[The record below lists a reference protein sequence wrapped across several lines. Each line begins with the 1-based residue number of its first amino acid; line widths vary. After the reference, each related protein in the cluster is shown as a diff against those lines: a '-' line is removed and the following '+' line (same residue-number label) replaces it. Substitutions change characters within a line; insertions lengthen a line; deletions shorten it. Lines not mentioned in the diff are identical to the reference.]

1 MDFLNID
8 YLKFGNQKQIQ
19 AFEVLT
25 KNNILSRISEF
36 NPILVGTIPL
46 NIAIENSDLDIIC
59 TWKDKQ
65 EFMEKLYFHFE
76 NENQFS
82 IREALIDGAKTVVAN
97 FISDGFE
104 IEIFGQNIPVEHQNG
119 YRHMLIEHE
128 ILNAKGE
135 DFRLEI
141 IKLKEQGFKT
151 EPAFATLLG
160 LNGNPYEELLKFK
173 I

>member
-36 NPILVGTIPL
+36 NPILVGTIPI

-59 TWKDKQ
+59 NWKDKK
-65 EFMEKLYFHFE
+65 EFMDKLQFHFE

-82 IREALIDGAKTVVAN
+82 IREALIDGITTVVAN

-104 IEIFGQNIPVEHQNG
+104 IEIFGQDIPVENQNG
-119 YRHMLIEHE
+119 YMHMLIEHE

-141 IKLKEQGFKT
+141 IKLKQNGYKT
-151 EPAFATLLG
+151 EPAFAELLG
-160 LNGNPYEELLKFK
+160 LRGNPYKELLKYK
-173 I
+173 L

>member
-1 MDFLNID
+1 MDFRNID

-25 KNNILSRISEF
+25 KNKILSRISEF
-36 NPILVGTIPL
+36 NPILVGTIPI

-59 TWKDKQ
+59 NWKDKK
-65 EFMEKLYFHFE
+65 EFMDKLQFHFE

-82 IREALIDGAKTVVAN
+82 IREALINGTTAVVAN

-104 IEIFGQNIPVEHQNG
+104 IEIFGQDIPVENQNG
-119 YRHMLIEHE
+119 YKHMLIEHE

-141 IKLKEQGFKT
+141 IKLKQNGYKT
-151 EPAFATLLG
+151 EPAFGKLLG
-160 LNGNPYEELLKFK
+160 LTGNTYEELLKFK